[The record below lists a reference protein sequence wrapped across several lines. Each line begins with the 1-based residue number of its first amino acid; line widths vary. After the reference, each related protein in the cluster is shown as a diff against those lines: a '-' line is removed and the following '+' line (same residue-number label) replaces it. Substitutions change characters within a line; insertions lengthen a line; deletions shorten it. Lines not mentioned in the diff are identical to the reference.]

1 MILMK
6 NVLPE
11 IVDKNSDILLA
22 KAEQALLDR
31 LPMNQKTMQ
40 RLGKLLEPKNLKRI
54 AIGAVG
60 GTVLISVV
68 TNLGHD
74 RIYQAAVGREMK
86 KQLEPL
92 RKKLDELEA
101 QNVALWQQNED
112 LKTQLQKMENHG

>member
-1 MILMK
+1 MSMRMRERCGFMK
-6 NVLPE
+6 TVLPE
-11 IVDKNSDILLA
+11 IVDRNSDILLA

-101 QNVALWQQNED
+101 QTWHCGSRM
-112 LKTQLQKMENHG
+112 KI